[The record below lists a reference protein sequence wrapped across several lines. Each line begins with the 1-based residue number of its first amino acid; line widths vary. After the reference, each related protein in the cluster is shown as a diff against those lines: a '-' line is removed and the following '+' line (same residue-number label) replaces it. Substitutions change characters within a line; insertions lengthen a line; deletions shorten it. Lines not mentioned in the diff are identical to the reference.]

1 MSPEGGA
8 PSGEDVLAAGG
19 TWGRENGTMA
29 EGDRLPQE
37 GEKDSGK
44 ESGGETGG
52 SSQPEEEEEEQEEG
66 EEEEEEENAFK
77 PFILP
82 GE

>member
-1 MSPEGGA
+1 MSPEAGA
-8 PSGEDVLAAGG
+8 PSGEDVLATGG
-19 TWGRENGTMA
+19 TWGRENGTMTD
-29 EGDRLPQE
+29 GDRLPQE
-37 GEKDSGK
+37 GEKDTGK

-52 SSQPEEEEEEQEEG
+52 SLQPEEEEEDEQEEG
-66 EEEEEEENAFK
+66 EEEESAFK

>member
-8 PSGEDVLAAGG
+8 PSGEDVSAAGE
-19 TWGRENGTMA
+19 TWGRENGTMTD
-29 EGDRLPQE
+29 GDRQPQE
-37 GEKDSGK
+37 GEKDTGK

-52 SSQPEEEEEEQEEG
+52 SLQPEEEEEDEQEEG
-66 EEEEEEENAFK
+66 EEEEENAFK
-77 PFILP
+77 PFVLP